1 MRVSASRSEAR
12 TRTERASQA
21 RPGPANPGELVG
33 ASSSLLQQFSIAK
46 HVAMIALHVAAG
58 LAVSLWPQPSK
69 VVINDPTLVTFTGN
83 FAFISVG
90 ESSEEL
96 QNAIH
101 RYTDLLHASGSSR
114 A

>member
-1 MRVSASRSEAR
+1 MTSIR
-12 TRTERASQA
+12 
-21 RPGPANPGELVG
+21 EL
-33 ASSSLLQQFSIAK
+33 SSSSHLALRLTLQ

-83 FAFISVG
+83 FAFISSG
-90 ESSEEL
+90 ESSDEL

-101 RYTDLLHASGSSR
+101 RYTDLLHASVMALYETEVLCARNGPKNGI